1 MGAAA
6 ELNAPPQ
13 VPVTAIYTKSDG
25 IVAWQSCREVEGERR
40 ESIEVRGAHGAM
52 VRNPAAWRII
62 AERLAQP
69 EGEWRP
75 YGGH

>member
-25 IVAWQSCREVEGERR
+25 IVAWQSCREVAGECR
-40 ESIEVRGAHGAM
+40 ESIEIRGAHGTM
-52 VRNPAAWRII
+52 VRNLAAWRII
-62 AERLAQP
+62 ADRLARR

-75 YGGH
+75 YESC